1 MFIQMIRVKVMNPTT
16 RLYSVVVC
24 YCIRFILKIELTL
37 ARLVVDVVEV
47 DDVGKRRTRTMTRGR
62 RKLKNQMLR
71 EKGNRGK

>member
-1 MFIQMIRVKVMNPTT
+1 MNLTT

-47 DDVGKRRTRTMTRGR
+47 DDVGKRRTRTMTTGR

>member
-1 MFIQMIRVKVMNPTT
+1 MFIQIIRVKVMNPTT
-16 RLYSVVVC
+16 RLYSVVVF
-24 YCIRFILKIELTL
+24 YCITFNLKIELTL